1 MLFVIYFS
9 IKNFNIFLLKQ
20 LLTWIYFGLC
30 RWWWWIHFGCRWVVG
45 YVSGYILRRGGWWWV
60 YFGWWWVVVD
70 IFWMVVGGDGWW
82 WVVA

>member
-30 RWWWWIHFGCRWVVG
+30 RWWWIHFSCRWVVW
-45 YVSGYILRRGGWWWV
+45 YVSGYILRRGGWW
-60 YFGWWWVVVD
+60 VVVG
-70 IFWMVVGGDGWW
+70 IFWLVVGDGGYILGGGGW
-82 WVVA
+82 